1 MSEKEALR
9 PEVIR
14 RILESALAQVQA
26 ALLLGLS
33 VRQVKRLCRRLRQ
46 HGARGLVSQRA
57 VGQATGAWQHRS
69 ASTA

>member
-26 ALLLGLS
+26 ALLLGL
-33 VRQVKRLCRRLRQ
+33 
-46 HGARGLVSQRA
+46 
-57 VGQATGAWQHRS
+57 
-69 ASTA
+69 